1 MTNKTTITQAES
13 LSAATI
19 TKHIFIIRNHKVLI
33 DNDLAQLYGVPTRT
47 LVQAVKRNANRFP
60 SDFMFQLNPN
70 EWDTLKSQIVISN
83 KGRGGRRYAPYV
95 FTEQGVAMLSSV
107 LSSAQAIAVN
117 IEIMRAFV
125 RLREM
130 IISNKELTLR
140 LNELENKAELMEVQ
154 HDTFAHNTRVQFKQI
169 FDAIRELMTPTE
181 PSNKRPIGF
190 VTPEDKST
198 KPKNIQHP
206 AAKKKKGSTSK

>member
-1 MTNKTTITQAES
+1 MKNKTPVTQAES
-13 LSAATI
+13 LSTATI
-19 TKHIFIIRNHKVLI
+19 TKHIFIVRNHKVLI
-33 DNDLAQLYGVPTRT
+33 DTDLAELYGVPTRT
-47 LVQAVKRNANRFP
+47 LVQAIKRNANRFP
-60 SDFMFQLNPN
+60 IDFMFQLNPE
-70 EWDTLKSQIVISN
+70 EWDALRSQTVISN

-130 IISNKELTLR
+130 IVSNKELSLR
-140 LNELENKAELMEVQ
+140 LNELENKADLMEVQ

-169 FDAIRELMTPTE
+169 FDAIRELMTPPE
-181 PSNKRPIGF
+181 PPTTRPIGF
-190 VTPEDKST
+190 VTHKDTPSINKST
-198 KPKNIQHP
+198 KG
-206 AAKKKKGSTSK
+206 KK